1 MNDSRVIEIA
11 SELFADAQA
20 LKQSGASNSSTAAVT
35 RERILDFAFEI
46 YNLLLDPAE
55 LLRTHASHA
64 NLISLHFIQ
73 RFNIATIVPVDAGIS
88 YANIASACGQ
98 LEQTVQRILRHAIG
112 LQIFREERSSPSS
125 DDAPLIYHTPASLLL
140 RNPSYHAWMGAT
152 CEESWPAATRTV
164 DALTAFPSAS
174 EPTESGWALA
184 HSTPPFPPSI
194 TSITASTS
202 NQSKHTSYGA
212 NDNETTTNNNISPSP
227 SPPRKSLYD
236 VIASSPARAAR
247 FSAGMSAY
255 SSGPGYAPDH
265 FLRARGDLLARLPK
279 GSEFVDV
286 GGGLGHF
293 ARALGA
299 SGQCAHV
306 NFVVQDLEK
315 VVCRAGD
322 LQDGSSHGRL
332 ADDKGNGDGDEG
344 QKKIVFQ
351 AHDFFTPQPVRGAA
365 VYFLRWIL
373 HNWSDKYAVRILRN
387 IGQAMDET
395 SRLVIHDYC
404 IEDLD
409 GLSLRKRRAATNM
422 DIGMMQLLNAQERDE
437 AQWREL
443 LAKADPQFQWI
454 GVTRPPG
461 SALAI
466 IEASWKEV

>member
-1 MNDSRVIEIA
+1 MNDSRVIELA

-20 LKQSGASNSSTAAVT
+20 LKKAGTLDPATATSA

-73 RFNIATIVPVDAGIS
+73 RFNIATIVPPESGIS
-88 YANIASACGQ
+88 YSAIASACGQ
-98 LEQTVQRILRHAIG
+98 LESTVQRILRHAIG
-112 LQIFREERSSPSS
+112 LRIFREERASVASS
-125 DDAPLIYHTPASLLL
+125 DAVLIYHTPASLLL
-140 RNPSYHAWMGAT
+140 RDPSFGAWMGAT

-164 DALTAFPSAS
+164 DALAAFPSAS

-184 HSTPPFPPSI
+184 HSTPPFPTG
-194 TSITASTS
+194 TSSD
-202 NQSKHTSYGA
+202 QSKPTGS
-212 NDNETTTNNNISPSP
+212 DNENSDNDAL
-227 SPPRKSLYD
+227 PPRESLYD
-236 VIASSPARAAR
+236 MISRVPARAAR
-247 FSAGMSAY
+247 FAAGMSAY

-265 FLRARGDLLARLPK
+265 FLSARGDLLSSLPQ

-293 ARALGA
+293 ARALA
-299 SGQCAHV
+299 QSGRCRGV
-306 NFVVQDLEK
+306 NFIVQDLEK
-315 VVCRAGD
+315 VVVRSPTA
-322 LQDGSSHGRL
+322 HGRP
-332 ADDKGNGDGDEG
+332 AEG
-344 QKKIVFQ
+344 GGEEGHAKITFQ
-351 AHDFFTPQPVRGAA
+351 AHDFFTPQPVAGAA

-373 HNWSDKYAVRILRN
+373 HNWSDKYALRILRH
-387 IGQAMDET
+387 IGEAMGDK
-395 SRLVIHDYC
+395 SRLIIHDYC

-409 GLSLRKRRAATNM
+409 QLSTRQRRAATNM

-437 AQWREL
+437 KQWREL
-443 LAKADPQFQWI
+443 LAKADARFQWI

-466 IEASWKEV
+466 IEASWGGSGEVSA

>member
-1 MNDSRVIEIA
+1 MNDSRAIELA

-20 LKQSGASNSSTAAVT
+20 LKQIGTPDSPGAATA

-73 RFNIATIVPVDAGIS
+73 RFNIATIVPPDSGIS
-88 YANIASACGQ
+88 YSTIASACGQ

-112 LQIFREERSSPSS
+112 LQIFREEHPSS
-125 DDAPLIYHTPASLLL
+125 DVTFVYHTPASLLL
-140 RNPSYHAWMGAT
+140 RDPSFGAWMGAT

-184 HSTPPFPPSI
+184 HSTPPFPTGIS
-194 TSITASTS
+194 SASD
-202 NQSKHTSYGA
+202 QSSSDGGGA
-212 NDNETTTNNNISPSP
+212 SP
-227 SPPRKSLYD
+227 SPPRQSLYD
-236 VIASSPARAAR
+236 IIACSPARAAR
-247 FSAGMSAY
+247 FSTGMSAY

-265 FLRARGDLLARLPK
+265 FVRARGDLLARLPK

-293 ARALGA
+293 ARALRE
-299 SGQCAHV
+299 SKQCQHLD
-306 NFVVQDLEK
+306 FVVQDLEK

-322 LQDGSSHGRL
+322 YAGDLQNDGSHGHP
-332 ADDKGNGDGDEG
+332 KNGNGNGNEG
-344 QKKIVFQ
+344 QRQGQIVFQ
-351 AHDFFTPQPVRGAA
+351 AHDFFTPQPVKGAA

-373 HNWSDKYAVRILRN
+373 HNWSDEYAVRILRN
-387 IGQAMDET
+387 IGQAMSEK
-395 SRLVIHDYC
+395 SRLIIHDYC

-409 GLSLRKRRAATNM
+409 KLSLRKKRAATNM
-422 DIGMMQLLNAQERDE
+422 DIGMMQLLNARERDE
-437 AQWREL
+437 AQWKEL
-443 LAKADPQFQWI
+443 LAKADSRFQWI

-466 IEASWKEV
+466 IEASWGEI

>member
-1 MNDSRVIEIA
+1 MNDSRVITLA
-11 SELFADAQA
+11 SELYADAQA
-20 LKQSGASNSSTAAVT
+20 LGQAGTSDSPKATSM

-73 RFNIATIVPVDAGIS
+73 RFNIAIIVPPNSGIS
-88 YANIASACGQ
+88 YSAIASSCGQ
-98 LEQTVQRILRHAIG
+98 LESTVQRILRHAIG
-112 LQIFREERSSPSS
+112 LQIFREERPSDASS
-125 DDAPLIYHTPASLLL
+125 DEILIHHTPASLLL
-140 RNPSYHAWMGAT
+140 RDPSFGAWMGAT

-164 DALTAFPSAS
+164 DALAAFPSAS

-184 HSTPPFPPSI
+184 HSTPALPTGTI
-194 TSITASTS
+194 S
-202 NQSKHTSYGA
+202 NQSKPTGSDSDNSD
-212 NDNETTTNNNISPSP
+212 NDAP
-227 SPPRKSLYD
+227 PPRESLYD
-236 VIASSPARAAR
+236 MISRVPARAAR
-247 FSAGMSAY
+247 FAAGMSAY

-265 FLRARGDLLARLPK
+265 FLSARGDLLSRLPQ

-293 ARALGA
+293 ARALSQ
-299 SGQCAHV
+299 SGRCRGV

-315 VVCRAGD
+315 VVARAGD
-322 LQDGSSHGRL
+322 LEGAHGLSARGGGE
-332 ADDKGNGDGDEG
+332 GNESEG
-344 QKKIVFQ
+344 HAKITFQ
-351 AHDFFTPQPVRGAA
+351 AHDFFTPQPVKGAA

-373 HNWSDKYAVRILRN
+373 HNWSDKYALRILRH
-387 IGQAMDET
+387 IGEAMGEK
-395 SRLVIHDYC
+395 SRLIIHDYC

-409 GLSLRKRRAATNM
+409 ELPTRKRRAATNM

-437 AQWREL
+437 TQWREL
-443 LAKADPQFQWI
+443 LAKADARFQWI

-466 IEASWKEV
+466 IEASWGGSGAVSA